1 MKKIWAVLF
10 SMMCVV
16 CLSGC
21 MRFSTSVKVKTNGT
35 ADLALIYAISDQ
47 FADQAKDSMEEPD
60 ETMKEMEDQ
69 GWVCNPYKEDGF
81 TGYEFLKYD
90 VPLEELSNEFKSDSD
105 ESALDADSLT
115 VTKNG
120 NNYVVDWTLFEEN
133 EASQFASYKNYFDM
147 SGGYMY
153 FELELP
159 YPAVEN
165 NATYVSEDGKT
176 LKWDLLN
183 MEPGQN
189 VHVEFSLVN
198 TKLIGM
204 IVIGAIAFFALLL
217 IVVIVLVVVS
227 SKKKKAKYMNQG
239 YYPQGGYP
247 PQGFNGAYGMQPG
260 QPYPGQFQQPYQ
272 GQQMPPQYQPNPQQF
287 QQPMQG
293 QQIPPQYQQPMPGQ
307 QVPPQDNNN

>member
-21 MRFSTSVKVKTNGT
+21 MRFSTSVKVKPNGN
-35 ADLALIYAISDQ
+35 ADVALIYAISDEM
-47 FADQAKDSMEEPD
+47 ADMSDSSMEAPED
-60 ETMKEMEDQ
+60 AMKEMEDQ
-69 GWVCNPYKEDGF
+69 GWVCNTYTEDGF

-90 VPLEELSNEFKSDSD
+90 VALDDLANEFKDSSSDSG
-105 ESALDADSLT
+105 LDTDSLT
-115 VTKNG
+115 VVKDG
-120 NNYVVDWTLFEEN
+120 SHYILDWDVFDDN
-133 EASQFASYKNYFDM
+133 EAAQFSSYKNYFDM

-159 YPAVEN
+159 YASIDN

-189 VHVEFSLVN
+189 VHVEFSLRN
-198 TKLIGM
+198 TRLIGL
-204 IVIGAIAFFALLL
+204 IAIGAIAFFIILL
-217 IVVIVLVVVS
+217 IVIIVVVIVS
-227 SKKKKAKYMNQG
+227 SKKKKASYQYQG
-239 YYPQGGYP
+239 YYTQGGYP
-247 PQGFNGAYGMQPG
+247 PQGFNGAPGMQQG
-260 QPYPGQFQQPYQ
+260 QPYPGQFQQ
-272 GQQMPPQYQPNPQQF
+272 NPQQF

-293 QQIPPQYQQPMPGQ
+293 QPVPPQFQQPMQGQ
-307 QVPPQDNNN
+307 PVPPQNPQMPPQDNNNNM